1 MKKVIRLTESD
12 LVRIVKRVIREQ
24 EGGLDPQDPSTHFDT
39 VIKALTPKGFKKD
52 TSMTKSMGVIQLTKG
67 DVDSHKGILVRYNS
81 PMHQLSNKKNVVEL
95 IVNNKLV
102 KSWSPS
108 NANMYDVIKSV
119 EKYFN
124 RVVSEQLLGDKP
136 SFDKNWLKT
145 LSGLKNFNNPKV
157 INFKYEGEPVTSL
170 NWGIHSDQ
178 GRKKNWGLSLSS
190 DNSLSFQTKDE
201 IQSKVFQTVMG
212 LKPEFNSLSKSYSYN
227 GDIDFSNSSEL
238 ISKIKKIILSLG

>member
-119 EKYFN
+119 EKYY
-124 RVVSEQLLGDKP
+124 K
-136 SFDKNWLKT
+136 
-145 LSGLKNFNNPKV
+145 
-157 INFKYEGEPVTSL
+157 
-170 NWGIHSDQ
+170 
-178 GRKKNWGLSLSS
+178 
-190 DNSLSFQTKDE
+190 
-201 IQSKVFQTVMG
+201 
-212 LKPEFNSLSKSYSYN
+212 
-227 GDIDFSNSSEL
+227 
-238 ISKIKKIILSLG
+238 